1 MTSGAAFHSLRLI
14 LCAALWAAP
23 SVASETEDQLTAIKK
38 ELPFIHAWEFLLNS
52 QPRDYNYNRQVKT
65 AWDTLQKLR
74 STSLDI
80 IELVRLSAHKDADI
94 RLLALLALVDKETP
108 DFVPVSIRLVDDFS
122 PTLPTANKLDLYD
135 KEIRTS
141 PQTVASVARHS
152 LRLVGCDFKCAPDAR
167 ADFEPDAETW
177 WKLRKSNADWLGWHE
192 FLYRR
197 ATNGVLAVQEEAKP
211 AVKKFRDKVDR
222 LPPKTRAWLL
232 LYLADDVFSSNGL
245 WQDWYA
251 TEQEMIS
258 AVRELGATAW
268 VEFLQTGRRQGL
280 KETAIDDPKK
290 GARFISTYAKHFFAP
305 ANADDL
311 IALKQ
316 YTAAMDADP
325 GRARQIKDLA
335 FQHYSQ
341 KNESWER
348 AKVMATLADL
358 GDEADRDLAA
368 GWFYTELNDTG
379 GSSAQ
384 SVFINSLDRRR
395 PPAAKEIVKLLV
407 GDPSFDRLRPMD
419 VLYLAYFLEK
429 VAPDFSFDHDW
440 RDEKADEFRALL
452 KNYFKIGFA
461 AVAELKMPG
470 RFLEKPEWTVE
481 LDGLGNSLVLQPG
494 GSLLAVGM
502 TAEDG
507 GVRVLDAGNGKE
519 KQRIAEHGSYLDV
532 FFTPDGS
539 KLMFHSSRTI
549 HEIRVWDAASGE
561 LSWQAVEPQSR
572 FQVAADK
579 PFGLFEGDSNHDRF
593 FWVDLAT
600 FKTVWSRERERNRRR
615 KTALSPDAKWI
626 ALVDEEFKTI
636 QLLDSSKQAEVVTE
650 FAGHASYPAKFVFS
664 PDATRLVSVA
674 EDERVILWDVT
685 AKRMQSM
692 FRGSG
697 LRFGPIGFTAD
708 SKAFFVSAGFY
719 ALGVYSLDGTPRF
732 GIKCSGHRM
741 EKVVPSRDGQFL
753 FILVQHAGPS
763 MGGTADKSRIE
774 CWRVK

>member
-1 MTSGAAFHSLRLI
+1 MK
-14 LCAALWAAP
+14 
-23 SVASETEDQLTAIKK
+23 AIKK
-38 ELPFIHAWEFLLNS
+38 ELPFVTTWEFLLNC
-52 QPRDYNYNRQVKT
+52 QPQDYNYNSQIKA

-74 STSLDI
+74 SASFEST
-80 IELVRLSAHKDADI
+80 ELVRLSGHQDADI
-94 RLLALLALVDKETP
+94 RLLALLALVAKETT

-122 PTLPTANKLDLYD
+122 PTLPALSERDWPNK
-135 KEIRTS
+135 KIRTS
-141 PQTVASVARHS
+141 PQTVAEVARHC
-152 LRLVGCDFKCAPDAR
+152 LRLVGWDFKGGANDK

-177 WKLRKSNADWLGWHE
+177 WKLRKSNGDWLGWYE

-197 ATNGVLAVQEEAKP
+197 ATNGVSPVQKEAKP

-232 LYLADDVFSSNGL
+232 LYLADDIFMSSGL

-258 AVRELGATAW
+258 AVRELGAPAL

-290 GARFISTYAKHFFAP
+290 GARFISTYARHFFAP

-325 GRARQIKDLA
+325 SRARQIKDLA

-341 KNESWER
+341 KYDSWER
-348 AKVMATLADL
+348 AKVMATLADF
-358 GDEADRDLAA
+358 GDEADRAVVA
-368 GWFYTELNDTG
+368 VWFYTELNDTG

-384 SVFINSLDRRR
+384 SVFIKRLDQRR
-395 PPAAKEIVKLLV
+395 PLQAKEIVKLLV
-407 GDPSFDRLRPMD
+407 SDPSFDRLRPMD
-419 VLYLAYFLEK
+419 VLYLAFFLEK
-429 VAPDFSFDHDW
+429 VAQDFSFDHNW
-440 RDEKADEFRALL
+440 RDEKADELRALL

-470 RFLEKPEWTVE
+470 RFLEKPEWAVE
-481 LDGLGNSLVLQPG
+481 LNGLGNSLVLQPG

-507 GVRVLDAGNGKE
+507 GVRVLDAGDGKE
-519 KQRIAEHGSYLDV
+519 KQRIAEHGRYLNV

-539 KLMFHSSRTI
+539 KLLFHSSRTI

-561 LSWQAVEPQSR
+561 ESWQAVAPQSR

-600 FKTVWSRERERNRRR
+600 FKTVWSRDHERNRRR

-636 QLLDSSKQAEVVTE
+636 QLLDSSKEAEVVTE

-664 PDATRLVSVA
+664 PDSTRLISVA

-697 LRFGPIGFTAD
+697 LRFGPVGFTAD
-708 SKAFFVSAGFY
+708 SQAFFVNSGFY
-719 ALGVYSLDGTPRF
+719 SLGVYSMDGTPRF

-774 CWRVK
+774 CWRLK